1 MGAAA
6 RWAMEATPA
15 EDAMGTEDAGAKEKT
30 AGVAGVAEVAIEGVL
45 AERAVRVDK
54 AVARGCCTRHFV
66 DRTK

>member
-15 EDAMGTEDAGAKEKT
+15 EDAGAAKEKEVT
-30 AGVAGVAEVAIEGVL
+30 AGVAEVAIEGVL
-45 AERAVRVDK
+45 AERAVRMDT

>member
-6 RWAMEATPA
+6 RWAMESTPA
-15 EDAMGTEDAGAKEKT
+15 EDAGAAKEKEVT
-30 AGVAGVAEVAIEGVL
+30 AGVAEVAIEGVL
-45 AERAVRVDK
+45 AERAVPVRVDK